1 MRQGVQARQDNVSA
15 AWAWLAGYDIARGYV
30 AELFEEVELCQLV
43 FLKGK
48 LQLAARYLPMPPRSR
63 GQAALLFL
71 LAGVE
76 LWIVANVFT
85 KLIGC

>member
-1 MRQGVQARQDNVSA
+1 MSTRFPQRQT
-15 AWAWLAGYDIARGYV
+15 
-30 AELFEEVELCQLV
+30 
-43 FLKGK
+43 
-48 LQLAARYLPMPPRSR
+48 QLAARYLPMPPRSR